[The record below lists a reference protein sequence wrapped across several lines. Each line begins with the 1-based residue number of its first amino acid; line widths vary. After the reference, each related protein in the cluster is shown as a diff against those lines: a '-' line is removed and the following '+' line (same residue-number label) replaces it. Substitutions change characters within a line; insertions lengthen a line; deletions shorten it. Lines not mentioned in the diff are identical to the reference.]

1 MRANRTEYLFSVNT
15 CTPPTLAV
23 DSDEEFNVEVR
34 GAFDDVEDIS
44 SGEQNA
50 GAAGFE
56 SVRCQVFSRKPNSQV
71 VVTTFS
77 SGSPRTKLSMFR
89 ATLRARRSIVPSVR
103 GEQ

>member
-44 SGEQNA
+44 SGQQNA
-50 GAAGFE
+50 GGAGFE
-56 SVRCQVFSRKPNSQV
+56 KCPSSR
-71 VVTTFS
+71 F
-77 SGSPRTKLSMFR
+77 FR
-89 ATLRARRSIVPSVR
+89 ESLILRSW
-103 GEQ
+103 